1 MIAIL
6 VEGLVGELLQKKSWS
21 IPPRK
26 TKQEMRK
33 QQQNNN
39 IHSESI
45 APPPTCSSPP
55 PPPPLP
61 SDENVISSSPS
72 VKVMHTSTT
81 TNKECRNLPCLTRR
95 EEVVVAICLSHCV
108 ENTVSREF
116 VLHVNNT
123 VLDCLK
129 TSAADAC
136 YRSSNQHKD
145 LDTYMLLVC
154 LSILSVTE

>member
-1 MIAIL
+1 MIATL

-45 APPPTCSSPP
+45 APPTTCLS

-81 TNKECRNLPCLTRR
+81 TNKECLNLPCLTRR
-95 EEVVVAICLSHCV
+95 GVVVSLGLSHCV

-154 LSILSVTE
+154 FSILSVAEY

>member
-1 MIAIL
+1 MIATL

-33 QQQNNN
+33 QQQNNH

-45 APPPTCSSPP
+45 APPTTCSS

-72 VKVMHTSTT
+72 VKVMHTLTT
-81 TNKECRNLPCLTRR
+81 TNKYRLNLPCLTRR
-95 EEVVVAICLSHCV
+95 EEVVALCQSHCV

-154 LSILSVTE
+154 LSILSVAE

>member
-1 MIAIL
+1 MIATL

-26 TKQEMRK
+26 TKQEMHK

-45 APPPTCSSPP
+45 APPTTCSSPP
-55 PPPPLP
+55 APPPLP

-81 TNKECRNLPCLTRR
+81 TNKGCLNLPCLTRR
-95 EEVVVAICLSHCV
+95 EVIVALSLSHCV

-116 VLHVNNT
+116 LLHVNNT
-123 VLDCLK
+123 VLECLK

-154 LSILSVTE
+154 FSILSVAE